1 MRIRGVSRAYQGT
14 EWLITDLL
22 DSLFTS
28 RFGLHAAA
36 LGATSRFRVVDDLN
50 ALVEARLQELF
61 KPVDGEINM

>member
-1 MRIRGVSRAYQGT
+1 MV
-14 EWLITDLL
+14 DHVLL

-28 RFGLHAAA
+28 RFALHAAA